1 MPMAHADADADAD
14 AFVGASYVR
23 NVAERA
29 SERAAKPGK
38 IRAAG
43 GRTHKTFKERK
54 GDSWLVCANDT
65 RDPRKNNNTC
75 MYNFVHTF
83 GEVLVFPDDHH
94 PLRQILE
101 RSGRQG

>member
-1 MPMAHADADADAD
+1 MPMAHADADAD

-29 SERAAKPGK
+29 SGETRN

-43 GRTHKTFKERK
+43 GRTHKTFKRK
-54 GDSWLVCANDT
+54 GDSRLVCANDT
-65 RDPRKNNNTC
+65 RKPRKNNNTC

-101 RSGRQG
+101 RSSRQGLEGLG